1 MVARSKAQETPL
13 NCQFVFQMT
22 VILKPPLVLENTPR
36 GTRQILAATGGRL
49 VGPAIAGEL
58 LPGTTDWPC
67 MRVDGV
73 AELDA
78 RVTVRLDDEHL
89 LYIAY
94 PGYFIASPE
103 VRDRLL
109 AGESIEPSHYYF
121 RVTPR
126 FETGSEQYSW
136 LNRTI
141 AVGVG
146 EVGPSFKWVS
156 YRVYQVL

>member
-1 MVARSKAQETPL
+1 MNNQPEKREKQVMKLNLHELRQAAAEFPTLLPTAIPAGESHKDGVVAGSKAQETPL

-78 RVTVRLDDEHL
+78 RVAVRLDDEHL

-109 AGESIEPSHYYF
+109 AG
-121 RVTPR
+121 
-126 FETGSEQYSW
+126 
-136 LNRTI
+136 
-141 AVGVG
+141 
-146 EVGPSFKWVS
+146 K
-156 YRVYQVL
+156 